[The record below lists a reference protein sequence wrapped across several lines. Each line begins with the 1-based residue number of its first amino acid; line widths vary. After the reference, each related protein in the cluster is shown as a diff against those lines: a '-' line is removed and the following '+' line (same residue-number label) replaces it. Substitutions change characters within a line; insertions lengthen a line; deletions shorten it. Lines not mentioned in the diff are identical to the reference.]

1 MYGYGTRLMK
11 GKVFPAQKFPPET
24 ETKEICKSYIFEY
37 LKLLAIGGLPLD
49 LLGFNHPNDTLF
61 LDDSPSLSHNDP
73 SIRPVMSCRVEVS

>member
-49 LLGFNHPNDTLF
+49 LLGFKGITPMTPY
-61 LDDSPSLSHNDP
+61 SWM
-73 SIRPVMSCRVEVS
+73 IRHHCPTMIPQ